1 MKILKAQ
8 IMDQGREITLVY
20 NSQKSVYRDMYD
32 KFVDSVPTGKEY
44 TRLDI
49 MIDLANG
56 KRWKL
61 EYLPPYRD
69 IQVDNFTETDVLG
82 DIGDK

>member
-32 KFVDSVPTGKEY
+32 EFVDSVPTGKEY

-61 EYLPPYRD
+61 EYFPVRRD
-69 IQVDNFTETDVLG
+69 IETDDFTEIDVLG